1 MMKAG
6 GYMARCVALLA
17 IVMAVAIQG
26 RAYAQELNCNVEVNS
41 DKVSNANKEIFT
53 TLQQAIAD
61 YMNTTKWTDAQ
72 FGSNEKIE
80 CKLFLTISTYNDGT
94 NRMTGDLQVQS
105 TRPVYNSS
113 YTTTIINFK
122 DTKIDFP
129 YQENQPLV
137 FSEQDMQD
145 NLTAILNF
153 YAYMILAMDFDTF
166 SPNGGTPYYEKAA
179 NVVRMAQSSGETGWK
194 AFEDTKNRSAVLS
207 AFTDKSTSGI
217 RDILYQYHR
226 QGLDQMVVSVDK
238 GRAAITQSIAT
249 LKKVYDVAPM
259 SVCLSMFKDAKLDEL
274 VNIYSKANSTEK
286 QAVYEDLYPLYPT
299 ETARLNKIKEEST
312 QR

>member
-1 MMKAG
+1 MMSV
-6 GYMARCVALLA
+6 RCFLSQCVAA
-17 IVMAVAIQG
+17 IVFIMAVAAPSMAG
-26 RAYAQELNCNVEVNS
+26 AQELNCNVEVNS

-61 YMNTTKWTDAQ
+61 YMNTNKWTDAQ
-72 FGSNEKIE
+72 FGANEKIE

-122 DTKIDFP
+122 DTKIDFA

-166 SPNGGTPYYEKAA
+166 SPQGGTPYYEKAA

-217 RDILYQYHR
+217 RDVLYQYHR

-238 GRAAITQSIAT
+238 GRATITQAIAI

-274 VNIYSKANSTEK
+274 VNIYSKANATEK
-286 QAVYEDLYPLYPT
+286 QTVYEYLYPLYPT
-299 ETARLNKIKEEST
+299 ETSRLNKIKEESS

>member
-1 MMKAG
+1 MMSV
-6 GYMARCVALLA
+6 RCFLSQCVAA
-17 IVMAVAIQG
+17 IVFIMAVAAPSMAG
-26 RAYAQELNCNVEVNS
+26 AQELNCNVEVNS

-61 YMNTTKWTDAQ
+61 YMNTNKWTDAQ
-72 FGSNEKIE
+72 FGANEKIE

-122 DTKIDFP
+122 DTKIDFA

-166 SPNGGTPYYEKAA
+166 SPQGGTPYYEKAA

-217 RDILYQYHR
+217 RDVLYQYHR

-238 GRAAITQSIAT
+238 GRATITQAIAI

-274 VNIYSKANSTEK
+274 VNIYSKANATEK
-286 QAVYEDLYPLYPT
+286 QTVYEYLYPLSPT
-299 ETARLNKIKEEST
+299 ETSRLNKIKEESS

>member
-1 MMKAG
+1 MNLRFHFIHCIA
-6 GYMARCVALLA
+6 ALVAMVA
-17 IVMAVAIQG
+17 VMCPGITS
-26 RAYAQELNCNVEVNS
+26 AQELNCNVEVNS

-61 YMNTTKWTDAQ
+61 YMNTNKWTDAQ
-72 FGSNEKIE
+72 FGTNEKIE
-80 CKLFLTISTYNDGT
+80 CKLYLTISTYNDGT

-122 DTKIDFP
+122 DSKIDFA
-129 YQENQPLV
+129 YQENQALV

-153 YAYMILAMDFDTF
+153 YAYMIIALDFDTF
-166 SPNGGTPYYEKAA
+166 SPQGGTPYYEKAA

-207 AFTDKSTSGI
+207 AFTDKATSGI
-217 RDILYQYHR
+217 RDVMYQYHR

-238 GRAAITQSIAT
+238 GRAAITQSIAA
-249 LKKVYDVAPM
+249 LKKVYDVSPM

-274 VNIYSKANSTEK
+274 VNIYSKANATEK
-286 QAVYEDLYPLYPT
+286 QTVYEDLYPLYPT
-299 ETARLNKIKEEST
+299 ETTRLNKIKQEST
-312 QR
+312 QN

>member
-1 MMKAG
+1 MMSV
-6 GYMARCVALLA
+6 RDFLSQSVAA
-17 IVMAVAIQG
+17 IVFIMAVAAPSMAG
-26 RAYAQELNCNVEVNS
+26 AQELNCNVEVNS

-61 YMNTTKWTDAQ
+61 YMNTNKWTDAQ
-72 FGSNEKIE
+72 FGANEKIE

-122 DTKIDFP
+122 DTKIDFA

-166 SPNGGTPYYEKAA
+166 SPQGGTPYYEKAA

-207 AFTDKSTSGI
+207 AFTDKSTSDI
-217 RDILYQYHR
+217 RDVLYQYHR

-238 GRAAITQSIAT
+238 GRATITQAIAT

-274 VNIYSKANSTEK
+274 VNIYSKANATEK
-286 QAVYEDLYPLYPT
+286 QTVYEYLYPLYPT
-299 ETARLNKIKEEST
+299 ETTRLNKIKEESS